1 MCFSSYK
8 YQASTQ
14 APDPS
19 NTRTYVSTETGTPL
33 APAPIQMDPNK
44 KGFAALADVF
54 GKVKANGGTLQ
65 VGTPGAALDRLNK
78 SASKMMG
85 ASTVIS

>member
-1 MCFSSYK
+1 MCFSSKK

-33 APAPIQMDPNK
+33 DPAPIQMDPNK
-44 KGFAALADVF
+44 KGFAAIADVF
-54 GKVKANGGTLQ
+54 DKVKANGGTLQ
-65 VGTPGAALDRLNK
+65 VGGNPAAANRLSQ

-85 ASTVIS
+85 ASRVIS

>member
-1 MCFSSYK
+1 M
-8 YQASTQ
+8 QAQ
-14 APDPS
+14 NPS
-19 NTRTYVSTETGTPL
+19 NMRTYVSTETGTPL
-33 APAPIQMDPNK
+33 APAPAPIQMDPNK

-65 VGTPGAALDRLNK
+65 VGTPGAALDRLNQ

-85 ASTVIS
+85 ASRVIS